1 MATPSNDIHSEAFRK
16 AALQSEC
23 TRILVLLLV
32 IAAVL
37 AVVVTRA
44 LITRVPEQF
53 ETLPRTVGLI
63 LVATAYEGMMF
74 VYVRWAVR
82 RDRDLPTLAWL
93 VNIGVE
99 TLFPTVAII
108 ILTSSAFIGPYRA
121 LTAPAAHAYYFF
133 IVLAALRLRPVLC
146 FVTGLA
152 TALSFIA
159 LTAYTFRTYPAG
171 ASADGGAYPLQIY
184 VTYGLFFLIS
194 SSAAAVLTARFR
206 EYVFAALREAE
217 TRRRFEELEREIA
230 ERRRA
235 EEALV
240 RLQARLIRSEKL
252 ASLGLLSAGVAHEI
266 NNPLAYVS
274 NNLALIE
281 RDIAG
286 LKAAAAACQGA
297 AANIEPARGDF
308 ARKLEQLREDVE
320 LLFEQQDI
328 ERIISSTRQGV
339 RRVADVVQKL
349 RNFARLDR
357 AELDRVDL
365 NDAISSSLEMLRGR
379 LSQSQI
385 TVEPHL
391 GELPL
396 VSCAPAQLNQVFL
409 NLLINAIQAIE
420 ATSRGSGRIEI
431 RTGAAGP
438 VVVIEIADDGCGIP
452 AAVLPRIF
460 DPFFTTKPVGAAS
473 GLGLSISHGI
483 VADHGG
489 QIEVESTPGQG
500 ARFRVILPVD
510 GKGAGNG

>member
-1 MATPSNDIHSEAFRK
+1 
-16 AALQSEC
+16 
-23 TRILVLLLV
+23 
-32 IAAVL
+32 
-37 AVVVTRA
+37 
-44 LITRVPEQF
+44 
-53 ETLPRTVGLI
+53 
-63 LVATAYEGMMF
+63 
-74 VYVRWAVR
+74 
-82 RDRDLPTLAWL
+82 

-108 ILTSSAFIGPYRA
+108 ILTNSAFMGPYRA

-133 IVLAALRLRPVLC
+133 IVLAGLRLRPVLC

-152 TALSFIA
+152 TALAFLG
-159 LTAYTFRTYPAG
+159 LTAWTFRTYPAG
-171 ASADGGAYPLQIY
+171 ASALGGAYPIQIY
-184 VTYGLFFLIS
+184 LTYGIFFLIS
-194 SSAAAVLTARFR
+194 SSAAAALAARFR
-206 EYVFAALREAE
+206 ECVLCALRECE

-230 ERRRA
+230 ERKRA
-235 EEALV
+235 EEALA
-240 RLQARLIRSEKL
+240 RLQTRVIQSEKL

-266 NNPLAYVS
+266 NNPLAYVA

-297 AANIEPARGDF
+297 RASVEPAQGDF
-308 ARKLEQLREDVE
+308 AQQLEQLREDVA

-328 ERIISSTRQGV
+328 ERIITSTRQGV
-339 RRVADVVQKL
+339 RRVADIVQNL

-365 NDAISSSLEMLRGR
+365 NVAISSSLDMLRGR
-379 LSQSQI
+379 LGQSQI
-385 TVEPHL
+385 TVEPHF

-409 NLLINAIQAIE
+409 NLLINAVQAIE
-420 ATSRGSGRIEI
+420 ATTRGSGRIEI
-431 RTGAAGP
+431 RTRAEGP
-438 VVVIEIADDGCGIP
+438 VVIVEIADDGCGIP
-452 AAVLPRIF
+452 ADVLPRIF

-473 GLGLSISHGI
+473 GLGLSTSHGI

-500 ARFRVILPVD
+500 AQFRVSLPVD
-510 GKGAGNG
+510 GKGAGDG

>member
-1 MATPSNDIHSEAFRK
+1 MATAPNDIHSEAFRK

-37 AVVVTRA
+37 AVVVARA
-44 LITRVPEQF
+44 MIARIPGQLEA
-53 ETLPRTVGLI
+53 LPRTVGLI
-63 LVATAYEGMMF
+63 LVATAYEGMML
-74 VYVRWAVR
+74 VYVRWVIGQ
-82 RDRDLPTLAWL
+82 DRDLPPLAWL

-108 ILTSSAFIGPYRA
+108 LLASSAFMGPFRA

-146 FVTGLA
+146 FATGLA
-152 TALSFIA
+152 TALAFLA
-159 LTAYTFRTYPAG
+159 LTAYTFRTFPAG
-171 ASADGGAYPLQIY
+171 ARAEPGAYPLQIY

-194 SSAAAVLTARFR
+194 SSAAAILTARFR

-217 TRRRFEELEREIA
+217 TRRRNEELEREIA

-235 EEALV
+235 EEALA
-240 RLQARLIRSEKL
+240 RLQARLIQSEKL
-252 ASLGLLSAGVAHEI
+252 NSLGLLSAGVAHEI

-286 LKAAAAACQGA
+286 LKAAAATCQGTQA
-297 AANIEPARGDF
+297 EAEPAHDDF
-308 ARKLEQLREDVE
+308 ARKLEQLRADVA

-339 RRVADVVQKL
+339 RRVADIVQNL

-365 NDAISSSLEMLRGR
+365 NAAVSASLEMLRGR
-379 LSQSQI
+379 MSQSHISIETQ
-385 TVEPHL
+385 L
-391 GELPL
+391 GDLPF

-409 NLLINAIQAIE
+409 NLLVNAVQAIE

-431 RTGAAGP
+431 RTRAAES
-438 VVVIEIADDGCGIP
+438 VVIVEIADDGCGIP
-452 AAVLPRIF
+452 ADVLPRIF

-489 QIEVESTPGQG
+489 RIEVESTPGEG
-500 ARFRVILPVD
+500 TRFRVILPV
-510 GKGAGNG
+510 GG